1 MLSRKAKLRA
11 EVPVN
16 GGRNYNGPKVAKF
29 LVRQVLTRMNGIII
43 WALSRQQTR
52 RNLNP
57 CEDAGCPRL
66 DGKTPWS
73 FTAARH
79 WAAVRRAQ
87 DRWETLKRGPWI
99 PWSRRSDTT
108 LGTRPS

>member
-1 MLSRKAKLRA
+1 MKLRA
-11 EVPVN
+11 EAPVN

-66 DGKTPWS
+66 DGETPWS
-73 FTAARH
+73 FTAVWH
-79 WAAVRRAQ
+79 WAAARRAQ
-87 DRWETLKRGPWI
+87 DRWEAMKAGPRI
-99 PWSRRSDTT
+99 CRSRRLDTT
-108 LGTRPS
+108 PGVRPS